1 MDQQLS
7 IQLFD
12 FSRSGQLCETL
23 VGILMDSLKNETQLR
38 WEVVGDFP
46 DEFEEAFL
54 KRLEIS
60 KPQLVLLILATA
72 QVALVRKIIQGIKSN
87 KYNPEIIL
95 VTQEC
100 DTNEILDLMTLG
112 ASDFITPPI
121 NVAATIPRV
130 RRLLQKA
137 KWRNDST
144 QSLKAKIGLRFLIGE
159 APIFLAEIR
168 KIPLLAS
175 CDGRVLIL
183 GQTGTG
189 KELFA
194 RAIHYLSPR
203 MTHPFV
209 AVSCGAI
216 PVELLENEM
225 FGHNKGA
232 FTGATTSELGLIS
245 EAEGGTL
252 FLDEVDCLPLLAQ
265 TKLLRFL
272 QEGEYKPLGSS
283 KSRHANVRVIAASNI
298 DLGQAVKEGKLR
310 QDLYYRLNIARVNLP
325 PLCDRRSDLPLLA
338 EHFLAKYAHEFDRSA
353 RRLSDAAMRKLI
365 LYDWPG
371 NIRELENT
379 IERAV
384 MLTETDCI
392 FDTEIFLAEAES
404 CIAEE
409 SFQESKARVI
419 TQFERTYLQNLM
431 ATHRGNVSQAA
442 RAAKKNRR
450 AFWAL
455 IRKHDVD
462 VQSFRTGSTSG
473 KG

>member
-1 MDQQLS
+1 
-7 IQLFD
+7 
-12 FSRSGQLCETL
+12 
-23 VGILMDSLKNETQLR
+23 
-38 WEVVGDFP
+38 
-46 DEFEEAFL
+46 
-54 KRLEIS
+54 
-60 KPQLVLLILATA
+60 
-72 QVALVRKIIQGIKSN
+72 
-87 KYNPEIIL
+87 
-95 VTQEC
+95 
-100 DTNEILDLMTLG
+100 G
-112 ASDFITPPI
+112 ASDFITPPF

-130 RRLLQKA
+130 RRLLHKA

-159 APIFLAEIR
+159 APIFLAETR

-283 KSRHANVRVIAASNI
+283 KSRHANVRVIAA
-298 DLGQAVKEGKLR
+298 
-310 QDLYYRLNIARVNLP
+310 
-325 PLCDRRSDLPLLA
+325 
-338 EHFLAKYAHEFDRSA
+338 
-353 RRLSDAAMRKLI
+353 
-365 LYDWPG
+365 
-371 NIRELENT
+371 
-379 IERAV
+379 
-384 MLTETDCI
+384 
-392 FDTEIFLAEAES
+392 
-404 CIAEE
+404 
-409 SFQESKARVI
+409 
-419 TQFERTYLQNLM
+419 
-431 ATHRGNVSQAA
+431 
-442 RAAKKNRR
+442 
-450 AFWAL
+450 
-455 IRKHDVD
+455 
-462 VQSFRTGSTSG
+462 
-473 KG
+473 